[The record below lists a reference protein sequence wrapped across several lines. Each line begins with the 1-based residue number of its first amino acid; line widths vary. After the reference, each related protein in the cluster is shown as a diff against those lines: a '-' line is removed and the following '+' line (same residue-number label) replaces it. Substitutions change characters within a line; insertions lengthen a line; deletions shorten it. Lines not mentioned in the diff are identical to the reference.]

1 MDVFKTFEGLKL
13 RLFKNPQKPC
23 PPVLC
28 YFIEFVKDHFSL
40 IIPLRPILFIV
51 QLADIWHS
59 L

>member
-40 IIPLRPILFIV
+40 IIP
-51 QLADIWHS
+51 
-59 L
+59 